1 MYCFFSPVVY
11 NRKNISCEQLLYFCR
26 IWFFTFLYNQELERL
41 EMKAALYEKLGGGDD
56 LERAE
61 EIVQGLVRRSADQW
75 SYYVS
80 LLDLIDR
87 RNGRRLCS
95 FVCVSLRTD

>member
-1 MYCFFSPVVY
+1 
-11 NRKNISCEQLLYFCR
+11 
-26 IWFFTFLYNQELERL
+26 
-41 EMKAALYEKLGGGDD
+41 MKAALYEKLGGGDD

-87 RNGRRLCS
+87 RNGRLCS

>member
-1 MYCFFSPVVY
+1 
-11 NRKNISCEQLLYFCR
+11 
-26 IWFFTFLYNQELERL
+26 
-41 EMKAALYEKLGGGDD
+41 MKAALYEKLGGGDD

-87 RNGRRLCS
+87 RNGTLL
-95 FVCVSLRTD
+95 FVCFCSI